1 MSIKMMLPI
10 LFFFLFHFS
19 HAQDTTA
26 VVQTKPKQSKPLKE
40 KIYYSFQNQYI
51 IFLIDWFKER
61 SPFGWGR
68 AVDVMIGL
76 FRP

>member
-1 MSIKMMLPI
+1 MSKHNREKIRPGT
-10 LFFFLFHFS
+10 H
-19 HAQDTTA
+19 
-26 VVQTKPKQSKPLKE
+26 QTGDFRYPVHGDRFPPQVLIRLKE